1 MTQGKLTVANK
12 AAEAGEKQY
21 GTSSGQAG
29 GLPSPPTY
37 EEATGSGEKCIRHH
51 IVTPLFINV
60 VENNWKWSTYPSD
73 GEMLTEFSWSDKNIR
88 RIFIRKVYTM
98 LMIQL
103 LVTLSIVSLFTFCEP
118 VRDYIQSNPGWY
130 WASYAVFFV
139 TYLTLACCPGPRRQF
154 PFNLI
159 LLTIFVSIIEAF
171 NLMRSIIYYNTKSVV
186 ICLGITAAVCLIVT
200 LVSFQTK
207 FDVTSYRGVLFTLCL
222 VMMVSGLV
230 LAIVLPYGCV
240 PWLHGVYGALGALL
254 FTMFL
259 AIDTQQLM
267 GNKRYTISPEE
278 YVFATL
284 NIYLDIIYI
293 FSFSLS
299 VFGSERTN

>member
-1 MTQGKLTVANK
+1 MTQGKLSVANK
-12 AAEAGEKQY
+12 AAEAAEKQY
-21 GTSSGQAG
+21 GTTGEETG
-29 GLPSPPTY
+29 GLPAPPSY
-37 EEATGSGEKCIRHH
+37 EEATGSGLTGSQCYSG
-51 IVTPLFINV
+51 V
-60 VENNWKWSTYPSD
+60 YPDD
-73 GEMLTEFSWSDKNIR
+73 GEMLTELSWSD
-88 RIFIRKVYTM
+88 VYTI

-118 VRDYIQSNPGWY
+118 VQIYIQSNPGWY

-159 LLTIFVSIIEAF
+159 LLAIFTLS
-171 NLMRSIIYYNTKSVV
+171 LSYMTGMLSSYYNTKSVV
-186 ICLGITAAVCLIVT
+186 ICLGITAGVCLIVT

-230 LAIVLPYGCV
+230 LAIVLPYGYV

-278 YVFATL
+278 YIFATL

-299 VFGSERTN
+299 VFGTERTN

>member
-37 EEATGSGEKCIRHH
+37 EEATGSG
-51 IVTPLFINV
+51 VTASPCYN
-60 VENNWKWSTYPSD
+60 ETYPSD

-159 LLTIFVSIIEAF
+159 LLTIFTLS
-171 NLMRSIIYYNTKSVV
+171 LSYMTGMLSSYYNTKSVV

>member
-21 GTSSGQAG
+21 GTSSGEAG
-29 GLPSPPTY
+29 GPPAPPTY
-37 EEATGSGEKCIRHH
+37 EEATGAGEKAGLSGSPCY
-51 IVTPLFINV
+51 
-60 VENNWKWSTYPSD
+60 SGAYPSD

-88 RIFIRKVYTM
+88 RIFIRKVYAI

-103 LVTLSIVSLFTFCEP
+103 LVTLSIVALFTFCEP
-118 VRDYIQSNPGWY
+118 VKNYIQSNPGWY

-139 TYLTLACCPGPRRQF
+139 TYITLVCCPGPRRQF
-154 PFNLI
+154 PWNLI
-159 LLTIFVSIIEAF
+159 LLAIFTLS
-171 NLMRSIIYYNTKSVV
+171 LSYMTGMLSSYYNTKSVV
-186 ICLGITAAVCLIVT
+186 MCLGITAMVCLTVT

-207 FDVTSYRGVLFTLCL
+207 FDVTSCQGVLFTFCM

-230 LAIVLPYGCV
+230 LAIALPYGYV
-240 PWLHGVYGALGALL
+240 PWVHGVYGALGALL

-259 AIDTQQLM
+259 AFDTQLLM

-293 FSFSLS
+293 FSFFLSL
-299 VFGSERTN
+299 FGTERTN

>member
-21 GTSSGQAG
+21 GTSSGEAG

-37 EEATGSGEKCIRHH
+37 EEATGSG
-51 IVTPLFINV
+51 VTSSPCYNG
-60 VENNWKWSTYPSD
+60 TYPGD

-88 RIFIRKVYTM
+88 RIFIRKVYTI
-98 LMIQL
+98 LMVQL

-118 VRDYIQSNPGWY
+118 VRTYIQSNPGWY

-139 TYLTLACCPGPRRQF
+139 TYITLACCPGPRRQF

-159 LLTIFVSIIEAF
+159 LLTIFTLS
-171 NLMRSIIYYNTKSVV
+171 LSYMTGMLSSYYNTKSVV

-222 VMMVSGLV
+222 VMMLSGLI
-230 LAIVLPYGCV
+230 LAIVLPYGHV

-299 VFGSERTN
+299 VFGTDRTA

>member
-1 MTQGKLTVANK
+1 

-21 GTSSGQAG
+21 GTSSGESG
-29 GLPSPPTY
+29 GPPAPPTY
-37 EEATGSGEKCIRHH
+37 EEATGLSGSPC
-51 IVTPLFINV
+51 
-60 VENNWKWSTYPSD
+60 YGGACPSD
-73 GEMLTEFSWSDKNIR
+73 EEMLTEFSWSDKNIR
-88 RIFIRKVYTM
+88 RIFIRKVYSI

-103 LVTLSIVSLFTFCEP
+103 LVTLSIVALFTFCEP
-118 VRDYIQSNPGWY
+118 VKIYIQSNPGWY

-139 TYLTLACCPGPRRQF
+139 TYITLVCCPGPRRQF
-154 PFNLI
+154 PWNLI
-159 LLTIFVSIIEAF
+159 LLAVFVIYLSTHLSNIYFPF
-171 NLMRSIIYYNTKSVV
+171 NSYYNTKSVV
-186 ICLGITAAVCLIVT
+186 MCLGITAMVCLTVT

-207 FDVTSYRGVLFTLCL
+207 FDVTSCQGVLFSFCM

-230 LAIVLPYGCV
+230 LAIALPYGYV
-240 PWLHGVYGALGALL
+240 PWVHGVYGVLGALL

-259 AIDTQQLM
+259 AFDTQLLM

-293 FSFSLS
+293 FSFFLSL
-299 VFGSERTN
+299 FGTERTN